1 MKSSVHTQHFSAQL
15 YHYILG
21 ILLIPLL
28 GIGVWIIWRSYRRQM
43 MHCYELTEEQII
55 DYSDDLT
62 RKIDLENIE
71 STNLMTGKQS
81 RLFDAGSILIT
92 TPASEL
98 EIEWIPEPEKVLK
111 EIQERISARL
121 EALKPKRTNTQVQDN
136 YDPGSLDRM
145 DYLTGLWQQGLIDD
159 EEYDKERK
167 HFES

>member
-1 MKSSVHTQHFSAQL
+1 VNSSVYTQHFSAQL

-28 GIGVWIIWRSYRRQM
+28 GIGVWLIWRTYRRQM
-43 MHCYELTEEQII
+43 AHCYELNDEQII
-55 DYSDDLT
+55 DYGDRLT

-71 STNLMTGKQS
+71 SINLMTGKQS
-81 RLFDAGSILIT
+81 RLFDAGSIIIL

-111 EIQERISARL
+111 DIQERIAARL
-121 EALKPKRTNTQVQDN
+121 EALKPRRNSSSVQDN

-159 EEYDKERK
+159 EEYNKERK